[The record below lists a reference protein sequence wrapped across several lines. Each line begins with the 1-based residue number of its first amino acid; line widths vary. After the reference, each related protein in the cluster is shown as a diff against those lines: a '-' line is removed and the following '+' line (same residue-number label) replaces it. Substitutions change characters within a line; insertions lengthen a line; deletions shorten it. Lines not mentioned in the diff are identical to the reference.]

1 MKIGI
6 IDNFPIVRLGLK
18 LVLRKYYLDTSI
30 VEFKSSSF
38 FSEENFGPDDL
49 IILGM
54 SQAAGADNI
63 NVIVQLK
70 EMYPMARL
78 IGYDECMEP
87 SMVITYMQSGLK
99 GYLIKQMDIAK
110 LEECIEEVSAGRTYI
125 NHEIMDLILTA
136 EHGVN
141 KHRIQSSYVQLLTAH
156 ERKIA
161 HYLTEGMKT
170 NEIANLLGRK
180 ASTISTIK
188 STIFRKLQ
196 VENVIKLRDLFE
208 QVV

>member
-18 LVLRKYYLDTSI
+18 FVLKEHYFDATI
-30 VEFKSSSF
+30 VELKSPAF
-38 FSEENFGPDDL
+38 FSEQNLGADDL

-54 SQAAGADNI
+54 NQAVGADNI
-63 NVIVQLK
+63 NVIAQVK
-70 EMYPMARL
+70 KVYPAARL
-78 IGYDECMEP
+78 IGYDECMDP
-87 SMVITYMQSGLK
+87 SMVITYMHSGLK
-99 GYLIKQMDIAK
+99 GYLIKQMDLIK
-110 LEECIEEVSAGRTYI
+110 LKECIEEVSAGRTYI
-125 NHEIMDLILTA
+125 SHEIMDLILIA
-136 EHGVN
+136 ERGAS
-141 KHRIQSSYVQLLTAH
+141 KQEIQSSHVLRLTAH

-161 HYLTEGMKT
+161 YYLTEGMRT

-196 VENVIKLRDLFE
+196 VENVIKLRDRFE
-208 QVV
+208 